1 MREHSPLWR
10 WFWIRPLFRD
20 LRLRVMTMMLMLVLP
35 LSIICII
42 VSVVSAFQITDRI
55 YETGNNG
62 LAMFVNESVLRG
74 LLAGEDLQADFPAA
88 YTRSLQ
94 PVLQFV
100 EENGGTT
107 YVSQDGAQA
116 WQLRPDGSAAPA
128 AASLGALRQASRDS
142 FFCEAKDAPLFILA
156 AFPYD
161 FTVRYLPPWVWV
173 AIGVSV
179 FSLAICPFLFLRLKK
194 DILDPVQTMR
204 AAMDGLRA
212 DLSYRIPPHDPN
224 VSDDFLSLLD
234 DFNAMAQEVQA
245 SHDKDVRMVEAEM
258 ENLRLQVN
266 PHMLLNS
273 YNMIYALAQ
282 SKNYAVIQDYTLALV
297 DYFRYVLRRGEQ
309 LVPLKQELSFIDT
322 FIHLQRIRFPGR
334 FSYVY
339 QAEDDCLEA
348 LIPPLLIENFVEN
361 AIKYALTPTEPIE
374 IIVTARREVK
384 DSGEQ
389 RLRISITDTGSGI
402 RPEILERLK
411 AREPYVDEA
420 GHRHIGIWNCMRRV
434 ELFYGERGSIHFA
447 SGEGAGTQV
456 FLSIPYQAAE
466 EEPPAQP

>member
-1 MREHSPLWR
+1 MRQHSPLWHWVWDR
-10 WFWIRPLFRD
+10 RIFRNLRP
-20 LRLRVMTMMLMLVLP
+20 RVMTMLLVLVLP
-35 LSIICII
+35 LSIICNI
-42 VSVVSAFQITDRI
+42 VSVVSALQITAGI
-55 YETGNNG
+55 YTNGNNG
-62 LAMFVNESVLRG
+62 LSFFVNASVLRS
-74 LLAGEDLQADFPAA
+74 LLNGEDLMADFPAA
-88 YTRSLQ
+88 PARRMA
-94 PVLQFV
+94 PVAQFT
-100 EENGGTT
+100 EENGGKM
-107 YVSQDGAQA
+107 YISRDGIEA
-116 WQLRPDGSAAPA
+116 WQVFPDGSAEPA
-128 AASLGALRQASRDS
+128 AASLDALRKAGRDS
-142 FFCEAKDAPLFILA
+142 FYCEAADAPLIVLA
-156 AFPYD
+156 AFPYS
-161 FTVRYLPPWVWV
+161 FTMRYLPSWVWI
-173 AIGVSV
+173 AIGFSV
-179 FSLAICPFLFLRLKK
+179 LSLVICPFLFQRLKK

-204 AAMDGLRA
+204 AAMDGLRT
-212 DLSYRIPPHDPN
+212 DLSYRIPPHEPDI
-224 VSDDFLSLLD
+224 SDDFLSLFD
-234 DFNAMAQEVQA
+234 DFNVMAQEVQA

-282 SKNYAVIQDYTLALV
+282 SKNYTVIQDYTLALV

-334 FSYVY
+334 FSYMY

-361 AIKYALTPTEPIE
+361 AVKYALTPADPIE
-374 IIVTARREVK
+374 IIVTVRRETK
-384 DSGEQ
+384 TSGEE
-389 RLRISITDTGSGI
+389 RLRISVTDTGSGI
-402 RPEILERLK
+402 RPEILEKLK

-456 FLSIPYQAAE
+456 FLSIPYQAE
-466 EEPPAQP
+466 EASPAQP